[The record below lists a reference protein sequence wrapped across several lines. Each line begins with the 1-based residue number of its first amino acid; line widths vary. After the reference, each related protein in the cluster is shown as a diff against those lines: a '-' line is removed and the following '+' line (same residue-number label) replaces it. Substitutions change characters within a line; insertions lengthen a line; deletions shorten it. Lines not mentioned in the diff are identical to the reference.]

1 MVSGRNPVLAQNP
14 RARVIQEIMS
24 ESQAPQT
31 QAPRPKN
38 LLTGVKP
45 TGTPHLGNYLGAI
58 QPALRMAASPDYR
71 SYLFIA
77 EYHALT
83 SVHDRKKFRE
93 HIYDV
98 AATWLA
104 CGLDPE
110 KTVFY
115 RQGDVPEIFELNW
128 ILSCFTP
135 KGLMNRAHAYK
146 AVVQANEEAGN
157 PDVDAGVSMGL
168 FGYPVLMSA
177 DILLFRTDLVPVGR
191 DQIQHVEIARDIAG
205 RFNQAFGKTFNLP
218 EYIIQE
224 DSAVLPGLD
233 GRKMSKSYNNT
244 IPLFEEPKKLQKLI
258 NTIKTDSLPP
268 EAPKDPATSSIFQIY
283 QCFATPEQIQA
294 LRARYESGIGWGH
307 AKAELFEVLNA
318 SLEKPRAEYQRY
330 MNDRAELDRLL
341 KRGAE
346 RARNQAAP
354 FMDRVRKAFGGIE

>member
-1 MVSGRNPVLAQNP
+1 MTDSAQTP
-14 RARVIQEIMS
+14 AQ
-24 ESQAPQT
+24 P
-31 QAPRPKN
+31 QAPRPKT

-45 TGTPHLGNYLGAI
+45 TGSPHLGNYLGAI
-58 QPALRMAASPDYR
+58 QPALAMAASPAYR

-93 HIYDV
+93 YIHDV

-104 CGLDPE
+104 LGLDPE

-177 DILLFRTDLVPVGR
+177 DILLFRSEVVPVGR

-205 RFNQAFGKTFNLP
+205 RFNQAFGKTFTLP
-218 EYIIQE
+218 EYVVQE
-224 DSAVLPGLD
+224 NSAVLPGLD

-258 NTIKTDSLPP
+258 SSIKTDSLPP
-268 EAPKDPATSSIFQIY
+268 EAPKEPATSAIFQIY
-283 QCFATPEQIQA
+283 QCFASPEQIES
-294 LRARYESGIGWGH
+294 LRARYQSGIGWGH
-307 AKAELFEVLNA
+307 AKAELFEVVNA
-318 SLEKPRAEYQRY
+318 TLEKPRAEYQRY
-330 MNDRAELDRLL
+330 MNDRGELDRLL

-346 RARNQAAP
+346 KARNQAAP